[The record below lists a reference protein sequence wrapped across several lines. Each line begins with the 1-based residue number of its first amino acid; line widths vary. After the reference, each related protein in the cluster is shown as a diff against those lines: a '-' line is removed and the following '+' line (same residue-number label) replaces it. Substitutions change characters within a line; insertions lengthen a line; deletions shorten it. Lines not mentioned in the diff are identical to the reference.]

1 MMKMLIAAVAGA
13 VFALCA
19 QAQAP
24 QQPTLSPKAQLA
36 ADNKAAAA
44 RYSSDKALCND
55 ETSSSARLQCRRDAK
70 AEYDAALAAA
80 KARMAAATATP
91 ATAAMPAAAPL
102 AAGCA
107 DCGMVTAVT
116 LKEEAGQGGPIGMI
130 AGGVGGA
137 LLGHQI
143 GGGTGKTVATIAGAA
158 GGAYAGKK
166 IEEKMTTRKVW
177 TITVQYPNSTRKSFV
192 FEKDPGFVVGDPV
205 RNSGASIVKQ

>member
-1 MMKMLIAAVAGA
+1 MMKLLITAVAGA

-24 QQPTLSPKAQLA
+24 QQPMSPKAQLA

-44 RYSSDKALCND
+44 RYEADKALCND
-55 ETSSSARLQCRRDAK
+55 ESSSNARLQCRRDAK

-80 KARMAAATATP
+80 KSRMAAAAATP
-91 ATAAMPAAAPL
+91 ATAAVPAAAPV

-107 DCGMVTAVT
+107 DCGTVTAVT

-166 IEEKMTTRKVW
+166 IEEKVTTRKVW